1 MYMYQLCAITTL
13 INLSFVRYIFINNGQ
28 RRRKKKLV
36 LKINFMKNLQTKKIK
51 KLEML
56 IYMYKISEN
65 SYTIWFCQIVST
77 TMIKN

>member
-36 LKINFMKNLQTKKIK
+36 LKINLMKNLQTKQNKKIGNAN
-51 KLEML
+51 LH
-56 IYMYKISEN
+56 
-65 SYTIWFCQIVST
+65 V
-77 TMIKN
+77 